1 MAKIVVALG
10 GNALQVGNNVSAK
23 EQLQACKHTAHSI
36 VELIKQK
43 HQVAIV
49 HGNGPQVGEIVA
61 DVELAHKTDNKHP
74 IFPFDV
80 CNAFTQGYIGYHLQN
95 AIGEELAK
103 NNIQKEVIT
112 IVTQLEVSKSD
123 PAFTN
128 PSKPIGSFYNKEEAE
143 KLIATEGYVMKED
156 AGRGWRRVVAS
167 PKPLDIVE
175 KDAIKDLYA
184 QGFITISCG
193 GGGIPVERE
202 GLVLKGVE
210 AVIDKDFA
218 AAKLAEALK
227 ADMLVILTAVEKVCI
242 NFNKPNQET
251 LATMNLAQAKQ
262 HIANNQFA
270 PGSMLPKIQA
280 AMSFVEH
287 NPSGKVLITSLEN
300 AADGLNGL
308 TGTIISYA

>member
-10 GNALQVGNNVSAK
+10 GNALQAGNNVSAK
-23 EQLQACKHTAHSI
+23 EQLQACKHTARSI

-49 HGNGPQVGEIVA
+49 HGNGPQVGEIIA

-128 PSKPIGSFYNKEEAE
+128 PSKPIGSFYNKDEAE

-175 KDAIKDLYA
+175 KDAIKDLYE

-218 AAKLAEALK
+218 AAKLAEVLK

-308 TGTIISYA
+308 AGTIINYA